1 MNKSIRQKHCGTAVG
16 LTPKPAFTARSA
28 AWSCKGLRLRFRRCQ
43 SFRFK
48 ETGVLNTYQLKG
60 IEHDSKKYTI
70 DYQVVTKQ
78 GVLNTPDQQ
87 VLSMAPKNAG
97 NQPRFFTISVFP
109 ESVVFTKRQGLCTRS
124 WHFCARFRYFRT
136 RSSLFGSTLYTLIL
150 QNVEF

>member
-28 AWSCKGLRLRFRRCQ
+28 AWSCKGLRLRFRCCQ

-70 DYQVVTKQ
+70 DYHDVTKQ
-78 GVLNTPDQQ
+78 GMLNTP
-87 VLSMAPKNAG
+87 
-97 NQPRFFTISVFP
+97 
-109 ESVVFTKRQGLCTRS
+109 RS
-124 WHFCARFRYFRT
+124 TGIEHGYQECK
-136 RSSLFGSTLYTLIL
+136 
-150 QNVEF
+150 